1 MLTSCSPG
9 WISFLE
15 RFYPELI
22 PNASTCKSPMSMQST
37 LTKTYY
43 AEKIGIDPK
52 KIFSVAVMPCVAKKY
67 EAQRPEHASADGIPY
82 TDAVLTTRELIWMI
96 KCYGLHLSGLPKG
109 EFDAPLGISSGAAD
123 IFGST
128 GGVMEA
134 TLRTAS
140 ELVTG
145 KPAQRLEFFEVR
157 AVEGLRTA
165 YVAIGEHNIH
175 VGVANGLTNAK
186 ALLDQVVEGS
196 EQYHVIEVMAC
207 PGGCIGGGGQP
218 YPPKGMNILDP
229 ELLRERAK
237 ALYDIDEH
245 KDFRK
250 SHENP
255 AVKELYSD
263 YLKEPGGERAH
274 ELLHTHYT
282 AKLPRGI
289 R

>member
-1 MLTSCSPG
+1 MFDTNFGADLTIVEEANEFIRRLGGAAPLPMLTSCSPG

-123 IFGST
+123 IFGSDRRRNGSDFANRQRT
-128 GGVMEA
+128 GDREAGPASGV
-134 TLRTAS
+134 LRS
-140 ELVTG
+140 SRG
-145 KPAQRLEFFEVR
+145 RGP
-157 AVEGLRTA
+157 
-165 YVAIGEHNIH
+165 
-175 VGVANGLTNAK
+175 ANGLRGHRRTQHSRRRCQRPDERKGPSRPGRRRFRAVSRYRSYGMPRRLHRRRRT
-186 ALLDQVVEGS
+186 ALPAEGNEHS
-196 EQYHVIEVMAC
+196 GSGTA
-207 PGGCIGGGGQP
+207 PGTGEGA
-218 YPPKGMNILDP
+218 
-229 ELLRERAK
+229 LRYR
-237 ALYDIDEH
+237 
-245 KDFRK
+245 
-250 SHENP
+250 
-255 AVKELYSD
+255 
-263 YLKEPGGERAH
+263 
-274 ELLHTHYT
+274 
-282 AKLPRGI
+282 
-289 R
+289 